1 MTETQLEYHL
11 KKLLELELRMQD
23 SSNIKSADLFWVDDQ
38 IQIIQ
43 RCRINGY
50 PYDRP
55 IEKSDLIRAN
65 GLWNKYK
72 N

>member
-23 SSNIKSADLFWVDDQ
+23 SSNIKLADSAWISYQ
-38 IQIIQ
+38 IQNIQ

-55 IEKSDLIRAN
+55 IEKSDLIHAN
-65 GLWNKYK
+65 GLYKKYK